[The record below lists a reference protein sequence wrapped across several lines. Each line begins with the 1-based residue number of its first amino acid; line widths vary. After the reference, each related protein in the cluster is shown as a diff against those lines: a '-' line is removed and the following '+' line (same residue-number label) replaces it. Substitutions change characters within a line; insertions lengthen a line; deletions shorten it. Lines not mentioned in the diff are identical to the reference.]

1 MEEKT
6 WYTLEILQFFQNNKV
21 SNILH
26 IIHIILRFFICLK
39 LIHCF
44 QYFLRL
50 KLNQEVLVKME
61 NTNPVIFN
69 NVQVWAAKAAYNFPP
84 ADAYIR
90 DLSYVNLG
98 NYMMF

>member
-1 MEEKT
+1 
-6 WYTLEILQFFQNNKV
+6 
-21 SNILH
+21 
-26 IIHIILRFFICLK
+26 
-39 LIHCF
+39 
-44 QYFLRL
+44 
-50 KLNQEVLVKME
+50 ME

-98 NYMMF
+98 NYCR

>member
-1 MEEKT
+1 
-6 WYTLEILQFFQNNKV
+6 
-21 SNILH
+21 
-26 IIHIILRFFICLK
+26 
-39 LIHCF
+39 
-44 QYFLRL
+44 
-50 KLNQEVLVKME
+50 ME

-98 NYMMF
+98 NYCKWSFTKLIQNIWNMKQNFLIFSERTYPRR

>member
-1 MEEKT
+1 
-6 WYTLEILQFFQNNKV
+6 
-21 SNILH
+21 
-26 IIHIILRFFICLK
+26 
-39 LIHCF
+39 
-44 QYFLRL
+44 
-50 KLNQEVLVKME
+50 ME

-98 NYMMF
+98 INYRVFI